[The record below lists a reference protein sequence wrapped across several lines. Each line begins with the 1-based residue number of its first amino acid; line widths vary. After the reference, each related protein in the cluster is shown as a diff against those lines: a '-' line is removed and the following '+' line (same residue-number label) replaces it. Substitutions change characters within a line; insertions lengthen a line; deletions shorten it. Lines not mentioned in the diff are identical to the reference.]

1 MNKDIEDDLIKL
13 KNEADEL
20 KRIFSSILNNSE

>member
-1 MNKDIEDDLIKL
+1 MNKDIEDDRIKL